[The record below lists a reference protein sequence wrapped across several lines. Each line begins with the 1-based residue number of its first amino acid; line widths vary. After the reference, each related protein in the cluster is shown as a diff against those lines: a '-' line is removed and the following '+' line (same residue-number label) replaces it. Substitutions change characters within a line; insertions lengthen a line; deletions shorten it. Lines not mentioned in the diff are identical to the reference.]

1 MNIVFGTKR
10 LGRIDGMGNSS
21 YQKYTDR
28 AVITL
33 EGDRGAGRT
42 RRVLFN
48 STAME
53 QMNLEKGETQQIVF
67 GTIDADENGNRA
79 ILIAN
84 ANNLANIDDLTTY
97 RTSKNSVSFDDTKE
111 KGKAISSAALTKQ
124 MIGFLGL
131 DENTEVEYVLQ
142 PFDQAGLPS
151 DSFKF
156 VSLTEDVNT
165 IEVVTEEVTAT
176 TVDSGVSF
184 DTDTS
189 GSSSNVG
196 NAVSASFLT
205 RTEAEPVVE

>member
-131 DENTEVEYVLQ
+131 DENTQVEYVLQ

-176 TVDSGVSF
+176 TVDSDVSF
-184 DTDTS
+184 GTDTS
-189 GSSSNVG
+189 GG
-196 NAVSASFLT
+196 AVSASFLT